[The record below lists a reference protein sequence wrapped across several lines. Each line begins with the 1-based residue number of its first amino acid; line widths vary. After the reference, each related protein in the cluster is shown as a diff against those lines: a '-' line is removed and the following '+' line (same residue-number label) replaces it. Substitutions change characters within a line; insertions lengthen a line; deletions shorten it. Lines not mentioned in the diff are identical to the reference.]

1 MAELVNSTEKVLP
14 KRNLIIFI
22 LGLLATIG
30 PFSIDMYLPGFPAI
44 ARSLGVTVD
53 AVSYSLS
60 SYFVGICVGQ
70 LIVGPMLDRFGR
82 KSPLYVGLGIYIL
95 ASIGCAV
102 SNTLEA
108 LVIFRFFQALGGC
121 LGIVAPRA
129 MIRDLFSQ
137 KDIPKIFS
145 LLILILGVSP
155 ILAPTVGSFVIANY
169 GWHPVFYILAIITT
183 LILLAVF
190 FFLPESYEPDKSY
203 SLKPIPILKK
213 YWEVLHIRSYLAYSI
228 IGASTSAAL
237 FGYIAGAPFV
247 YMNLFG
253 QSEKTFGYIFAI
265 IAAGLITCSQINSFL
280 LNKYTSRQILKVA
293 ITAQLIVGIILLI
306 LASTNLLGL
315 ISSIVLMSM
324 FLSCQ
329 GFVFPNAIALSLK
342 PFERDAGSASALGG
356 AIQMA
361 MAALASALV
370 GLFKPTNAVPM
381 TLIMT
386 SFVAIGTVTYYLFT
400 LVNLKTKVTS
410 AGCI

>member
-1 MAELVNSTEKVLP
+1 MDAAFTKDDAVLP

-30 PFSIDMYLPGFPAI
+30 PFSIDMYLPGFPVI
-44 ARSLGVTVD
+44 AESLGVTVD

-60 SYFVGICVGQ
+60 SYFVGICLGQ

-82 KSPLYVGLGIYIL
+82 KSPLYVGLVIYIL
-95 ASIGCAV
+95 ASIGCAM

-137 KDIPKIFS
+137 KDIPKVFS

-155 ILAPTVGSFVIANY
+155 ILAPTVGGFVISHY
-169 GWHPVFYILAIITT
+169 GWHPVFYILAVITT
-183 LILLAVF
+183 LILLAVKF
-190 FFLPESYEPDKSY
+190 YLPESYAPDKSY

-213 YWEVLHIRSYLAYSI
+213 YWEVLHIRSYLAYTI
-228 IGASTSAAL
+228 VGASTSAAL
-237 FGYIAGAPFV
+237 FGYISGAPFV
-247 YMNLFG
+247 YMNLFK

-265 IAAGLITCSQINSFL
+265 IAAGLITCSQVNTFL
-280 LNKYTSRQILKVA
+280 LRKYTSRQILRVA
-293 ITAQLIVGIILLI
+293 ITAQLIIGIILLL
-306 LASTNLLGL
+306 LASFGLLKL
-315 ISSIVLMSM
+315 YSSIVFIAL

-329 GFVFPNAIALSLK
+329 GFVFPNATALSLE
-342 PFERDAGSASALGG
+342 PFKRDAGSASALGG

-370 GLFKPTNAVPM
+370 GIFEPKTPIPM
-381 TLIMT
+381 TAIMT
-386 SFVAIGTVTYYLFT
+386 FFVAIGTVTYYIFT
-400 LVNLKTKVTS
+400 LITVKPKQTGLK
-410 AGCI
+410 